1 MEDPQ
6 VPKPEQ
12 YFLHIEREDR
22 VRTGNRRRNKCVG
35 DEDSAE
41 QHVRQFEPTLDDQL
55 SLNFIVSIYLK
66 LMISTLDLMTA
77 VG

>member
-22 VRTGNRRRNKCVG
+22 IRTGNRRWNKCVG

-66 LMISTLDLMTA
+66 LMISTFDSVTA